1 MIATSLSISHN
12 NIHFVETNLLNC

>member
-12 NIHFVETNLLNC
+12 NILLVETNLLNC